1 MRLFEVASPQDVN
14 GIMNVVKGLA
24 DRLGQNA
31 KIPFAA
37 FKRYINGDEIGV
49 GTPEALVALKNSIDN
64 TGDTLFD
71 VDATTGV
78 VTLNTKKKDAAQQA
92 AANKPTGPTVDQMA
106 SNNTDLT
113 PNL

>member
-1 MRLFEVASPQDVN
+1 MRLFEVASPADVN

-49 GTPEALVALKNSIDN
+49 GTPEALIALKNQIDT

-78 VTLNTKKKDAAQQA
+78 VTLNTKKKDAAQA

>member
-49 GTPEALVALKNSIDN
+49 GTPEALIALKNSIDT

-78 VTLNTKKKDAAQQA
+78 VTLNTKKKDTAQA

-106 SNNTDLT
+106 SSNTDLT

>member
-1 MRLFEVASPQDVN
+1 MKLFEVASPGDVN
-14 GIMNVVKGLA
+14 GIMNVVKGLS
-24 DRLGQNA
+24 DRLGQNS

-37 FKRYINGDEIGV
+37 FKKYINGDEIGV
-49 GTPEALVALKNSIDN
+49 GTPEALIALKNQIDG

-78 VTLNTKKKDAAQQA
+78 VTLNTKKKDPAQQ

-106 SNNTDLT
+106 SGNTDLT